1 MAKSRTYRCEDRKCA
16 QTCVCANLRRTQSHL
31 PWEIPALMWNQQQ
44 SHLPGYKPGLQ
55 IILLTMTVILDLKE
69 QRGRNFKTS
78 SPSIQV
84 KQDYRKNR
92 QVCNLEQ
99 KLLWPMHQE
108 WQSQWRTELPGTA
121 MSECP
126 SENPI
131 TPKKKQ
137 DLCIISCQCSLHP
150 LPARPSEKPL
160 AISSRLKCILYS
172 RHDKKLSWVLMQP
185 EVLPIKGALE
195 FSIRFTGRLWANTTD
210 CLSAGRWTSPWVVLT
225 FNVLVSNAPN
235 APALRFQSRTPL
247 TNYSC
252 KIPAS
257 IKELWVQIHI
267 IKETLRSPKAKRK
280 TNWGTKQSKVY
291 LTSLKLYVYF
301 CQDWKKKK
309 SWRLH
314 CSNPN

>member
-16 QTCVCANLRRTQSHL
+16 QTWVCANLRRTQSHL

-55 IILLTMTVILDLKE
+55 IILLTMTVILDLEE

-131 TPKKKQ
+131 TPKRSKTCALSRANVHFTLCLQ
-137 DLCIISCQCSLHP
+137 D
-150 LPARPSEKPL
+150 
-160 AISSRLKCILYS
+160 RLKNPSPFLAGWNASYIAGMTKSFLE
-172 RHDKKLSWVLMQP
+172 SWCNQKFYP
-185 EVLPIKGALE
+185 
-195 FSIRFTGRLWANTTD
+195 
-210 CLSAGRWTSPWVVLT
+210 
-225 FNVLVSNAPN
+225 
-235 APALRFQSRTPL
+235 LR
-247 TNYSC
+247 
-252 KIPAS
+252 A
-257 IKELWVQIHI
+257 H
-267 IKETLRSPKAKRK
+267 
-280 TNWGTKQSKVY
+280 
-291 LTSLKLYVYF
+291 
-301 CQDWKKKK
+301 
-309 SWRLH
+309 
-314 CSNPN
+314 